1 MLSVIVDLQSG
12 GILSVRGDSS
22 IQLSRQK
29 LIVSMLQGFQWML
42 LLTRYLWF
50 NIYFY
55 KVELLADIFASSNL
69 FLFSYLADTNPNY

>member
-50 NIYFY
+50 NIYFH